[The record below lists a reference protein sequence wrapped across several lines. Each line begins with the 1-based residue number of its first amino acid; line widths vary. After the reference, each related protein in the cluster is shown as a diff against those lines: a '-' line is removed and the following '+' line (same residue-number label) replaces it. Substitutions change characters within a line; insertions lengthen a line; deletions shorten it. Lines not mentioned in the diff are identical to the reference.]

1 MDRGRP
7 KKRVDGSPNKPSV
20 SKRSPSDPATIEEQK
35 AFEHL
40 PSGFPATSAPSI
52 LPPSEVEALR
62 KQAIGQA
69 SRFQVLNSKDV
80 DALSRELRALD
91 ERCEYLRKTHRS
103 LRSGRR
109 NLHDR
114 ICTYLR
120 SPRVAKFSHDSMLKQ
135 EEALSELDSS
145 IDDWVSKLE
154 QAENRRTRVRQKLL
168 EHVAAALIMQPVD
181 SKAGETE
188 ALKQHV
194 VSMAMASNGENT
206 PPRSPTKGQSP
217 ERLER
222 VVEEV
227 KVSSPETRRGGRDV
241 ESIRIYADSDLS
253 ALLADVEEEINR
265 MGEQGEAHE
274 RERVQMEKE
283 RGIEQKKDDTIAA
296 GITLNAVAFEGMLAH
311 QRSLQNIRLPM
322 PEFV

>member
-7 KKRVDGSPNKPSV
+7 KKRVDASPKHTL
-20 SKRSPSDPATIEEQK
+20 SKHSPSTAAALVEERK

-40 PSGFPATSAPSI
+40 PSGYPATTASTI
-52 LPPSEVEALR
+52 LPPSEVEILR

-91 ERCEYLRKTHRS
+91 ERCEYLRKTHTS

-120 SPRVAKFSHDSMLKQ
+120 SPRVAKFSADSMLRQ
-135 EEALSELDSS
+135 EEALLEFDSS

-168 EHVAAALIMQPVD
+168 EHVAGALIMQPVD
-181 SKAGETE
+181 ASSRIDTETR
-188 ALKQHV
+188 HV
-194 VSMAMASNGENT
+194 VQQMVTVPNGENT

-227 KVSSPETRRGGRDV
+227 KVTSPESRRGGRDV

-265 MGEQGEAHE
+265 MGEQGEQHE
-274 RERVQMEKE
+274 RERIEREREMKKE
-283 RGIEQKKDDTIAA
+283 DTIAA
-296 GITLNAVAFEGMLAH
+296 GITLHAVAFEGMLAH
-311 QRSLQNIRLPM
+311 QRSLQNMRLPM